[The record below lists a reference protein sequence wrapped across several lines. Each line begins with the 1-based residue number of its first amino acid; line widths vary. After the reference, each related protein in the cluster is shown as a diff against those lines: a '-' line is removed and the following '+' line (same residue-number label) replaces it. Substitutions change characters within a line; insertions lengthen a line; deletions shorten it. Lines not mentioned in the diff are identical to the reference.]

1 MVNLVNPSC
10 PWLVLTPKV
19 LQLCINHFML
29 VLCKPMWVNKA
40 CQIFL
45 VPSRSSSTPL
55 YPPKCCKPGS
65 VPRLLVLL
73 LFFVWDSHLSPS
85 RSQKRIKFRPL
96 LRPPQQ
102 ACPWTLSITIEITSW
117 IHQRETSMFI
127 KTSFAIQVGR
137 NLGHRWDLLNKLI
150 WECP

>member
-29 VLCKPMWVNKA
+29 VLCKPVWVSKA

-55 YPPKCCKPGS
+55 YPSKVLQTRECAPTPCPSAIFCL
-65 VPRLLVLL
+65 RLT
-73 LFFVWDSHLSPS
+73 FESFKES
-85 RSQKRIKFRPL
+85 RAHQIS
-96 LRPPQQ
+96 
-102 ACPWTLSITIEITSW
+102 TIV
-117 IHQRETSMFI
+117 ETSP
-127 KTSFAIQVGR
+127 TSLPMNIVDNYRDHLMNSSKRNFNVHQNLLCNSSC